1 MGTLNRLFPGEDDLR
16 MSHMADAYAY
26 RSLWDLRWY
35 TIKLYAYSIT
45 AAVGT
50 GLGVSVLEHFFD
62 FSIFAWLLGI

>member
-1 MGTLNRLFPGEDDLR
+1 

-35 TIKLYAYSIT
+35 TIKLYAYT
-45 AAVGT
+45 AIGAAGT
-50 GLGVSVLEHFFD
+50 GLGVSVVEHFFG